1 MACANIFDAFKQ
13 RAEALQDTIY
23 RRATFQSL
31 MLNAVDRGQYPQG
44 QGLTQT
50 VFEMGNVYPT
60 TDERSWDSY
69 TLATGSN
76 AGACANNFI
85 DYDVGYNELTYSP
98 KRMQLRGPL
107 LCKDEAYFSAFSGQF
122 LTGYVEELGKL
133 VDHELGNHLLTDYMN
148 FTPKAVVTSAFPIT
162 AVGAPFTALPAAAGD
177 LSQEALDKAA
187 VHLIQKRATNPDSNG
202 FITMANGGPVFT
214 VSLGMEASQA
224 ITHANSDFRQDLR
237 DANPSE
243 LFTRLGANTAIKGWR
258 HVINLTPPRYTFSGG
273 TYTRVATYVQVS
285 GTKGNVYELN
295 PSYISAA
302 SAPYEAAVVLN
313 PAVMKWEWVSPPS
326 KVGSVQFENSNYM
339 GEWKFITGPEAC
351 ATDGSGVDPFH
362 KYGRHIGEL
371 AGASKPGAN
380 REAGLVIL
388 FKRCYGG
395 SITPTSCT

>member
-243 LFTRLGANTAIKGWR
+243 LFTRLGANTASPLHLLRW
-258 HVINLTPPRYTFSGG
+258 NLHSSRNLRPGIWNQGKRLRVEPLIHQCSLRSIRSSGRSESCG
-273 TYTRVATYVQVS
+273 YEVGMGIPTVQS
-285 GTKGNVYELN
+285 R
-295 PSYISAA
+295 IR
-302 SAPYEAAVVLN
+302 AV
-313 PAVMKWEWVSPPS
+313 
-326 KVGSVQFENSNYM
+326 
-339 GEWKFITGPEAC
+339 
-351 ATDGSGVDPFH
+351 
-362 KYGRHIGEL
+362 
-371 AGASKPGAN
+371 
-380 REAGLVIL
+380 
-388 FKRCYGG
+388 
-395 SITPTSCT
+395 